1 MIAAAPLREV
11 PLAAIDLEDQTFLF
25 SDPGDHSQLEASLK
39 EAGMLNPPW
48 LRGGPGERFQPVTGR
63 KRLRAAARLGWE
75 LVPAR
80 VLPWDAPEASCLLL
94 HLHDNAWARPF
105 NPLEQAL
112 LAKSLEKIWE
122 RQTVA
127 ARFLPLLGLPPSLAL
142 LERLLALARLE
153 EPLRQLAARGRLSL
167 PGAAVLASWRP
178 EDRTA
183 AVSFLEKLPW
193 SHSKQEEFLQGINLL
208 ARRENRS
215 PEEILSREELQGHL
229 TGKGATPQVQ
239 AAAARDLLQKWVS
252 PRFSAA
258 RETFQKGL
266 RRLGLMSHPRLR
278 LQPPPALE
286 GPDFHLEIKFKDA
299 EELQHLLV
307 DLLLLS
313 REEDFEALTRI

>member
-1 MIAAAPLREV
+1 
-11 PLAAIDLEDQTFLF
+11 
-25 SDPGDHSQLEASLK
+25 
-39 EAGMLNPPW
+39 
-48 LRGGPGERFQPVTGR
+48 
-63 KRLRAAARLGWE
+63 
-75 LVPAR
+75 
-80 VLPWDAPEASCLLL
+80 L